1 MRGQNRVEA
10 CLCRKAR
17 EEPESS
23 PQREKNASTLGVDDD
38 SVLIIP

>member
-17 EEPESS
+17 EESEFS
-23 PQREKNASTLGVDDD
+23 PQRKKNANTLGVDDG
-38 SVLIIP
+38 SVLIP